1 MLKSSILQED
11 LAAQLRE
18 KCRKIEEEN
27 AELRALM
34 AQSKELEADIAD
46 QASTASSWN
55 WNITRYN
62 RNRQLL
68 KDMEVALK
76 SLDGDSYGLCELC
89 GERISAKRLAAVPGT
104 RFCVECQEISETSS
118 ARLSWHGPSD
128 SMTFAL

>member
-1 MLKSSILQED
+1 MPESSIMQQD

-18 KCRKIEEEN
+18 KCRRLEEEN

-34 AQSKELEADIAD
+34 AQSQELEADVTD

-55 WNITRYN
+55 WHMIRYN

-68 KDMEVALK
+68 KDVEVALK

-89 GERISAKRLAAVPGT
+89 GEKISARRLAAVPGT
-104 RFCVECQEISETSS
+104 RFCVDCQEISEAGS
-118 ARLSWHGPSD
+118 ARLSWHGAGD
-128 SMTFAL
+128 GMTLAF